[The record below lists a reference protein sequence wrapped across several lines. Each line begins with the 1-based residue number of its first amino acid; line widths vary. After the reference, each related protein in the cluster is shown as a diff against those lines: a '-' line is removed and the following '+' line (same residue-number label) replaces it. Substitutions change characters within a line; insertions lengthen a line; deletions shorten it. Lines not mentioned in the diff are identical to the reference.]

1 MFYKSKVTLAYL
13 QKKSPVVR
21 GTLCGFKIVLF
32 LVRSLKVQKPFV
44 WFIGP
49 GFKNRPSLDFKWLSP
64 WFIGYRITVGSA
76 MIQLLPFKKRE
87 KHGFVLKIH
96 AYIGQL

>member
-1 MFYKSKVTLAYL
+1 MISLH
-13 QKKSPVVR
+13 KKSPPLC
-21 GTLCGFKIVLF
+21 GGLLCGFKIVLF
-32 LVRSLKVQKPFV
+32 LVRSLKVQKPLV

-49 GFKNRPSLDFKWLSP
+49 EFKNRPSLDFKWLSP
-64 WFIGYRITVGSA
+64 WFLGYRITVGSA
-76 MIQLLPFKKRE
+76 MIQLHTFKKRE